1 MERRR
6 IGGGKKKNKRVLEKR
21 RIEGGEKEDRRGK
34 EG

>member
-6 IGGGKKKNKRVLEKR
+6 IGGGKKKNKRVLDKK
-21 RIEGGEKEDRRGK
+21 RIEGGVKEDRRGK